1 MKNLS
6 LQIRLIIFFV
16 IIAGFT
22 WGAAAIVSLKEYREE
37 IDEFFDTYQLMLGRQ
52 LASADWRHITPQTQ
66 LTADKI
72 IDDIEDADMEDEAI
86 AFAIFEQN
94 GKMVFN
100 DNEEGKKFSF
110 RPGQELGTFQK
121 VKVKDEDWRIL
132 WLPSVDGRYVIAVG
146 QELEYRED
154 MALEVIEELLTPW
167 LLGLG
172 VLLLATIFM
181 VSWELR
187 PLKRIASEISS
198 RSSEDLSPLQ
208 AKNLPSEITPLM
220 EALNWLLERIAQM
233 LKKERSFIS
242 DSAHELRSP
251 LTALKIQLEVAQL
264 SEDGS
269 SERMEALQKLEQGID
284 RSIHL
289 VEQLLSLSR
298 LEQSEI
304 MQQENLSELDWKQII
319 ASVADGYKEKISEK
333 SLKLETEEKET
344 PFSYG
349 NPVLC
354 SLLLRNLLDNAVKYS
369 PEKGEIR
376 IIMEQGSLE
385 VINTSAEI
393 KPEVLNRIKE
403 RFYRPAGQKESG
415 SGLGLAIAEKIAS
428 LHGCQLVLKSIA
440 EGFSAKVIKTT
451 DAEA

>member
-1 MKNLS
+1 M
-6 LQIRLIIFFV
+6 
-16 IIAGFT
+16 
-22 WGAAAIVSLKEYREE
+22 
-37 IDEFFDTYQLMLGRQ
+37 
-52 LASADWRHITPQTQ
+52 
-66 LTADKI
+66 
-72 IDDIEDADMEDEAI
+72 
-86 AFAIFEQN
+86 
-94 GKMVFN
+94 
-100 DNEEGKKFSF
+100 
-110 RPGQELGTFQK
+110 
-121 VKVKDEDWRIL
+121 
-132 WLPSVDGRYVIAVG
+132 
-146 QELEYRED
+146 
-154 MALEVIEELLTPW
+154 
-167 LLGLG
+167 
-172 VLLLATIFM
+172 
-181 VSWELR
+181 
-187 PLKRIASEISS
+187 
-198 RSSEDLSPLQ
+198 
-208 AKNLPSEITPLM
+208 
-220 EALNWLLERIAQM
+220 
-233 LKKERSFIS
+233 
-242 DSAHELRSP
+242 
-251 LTALKIQLEVAQL
+251 
-264 SEDGS
+264 
-269 SERMEALQKLEQGID
+269 
-284 RSIHL
+284 
-289 VEQLLSLSR
+289 
-298 LEQSEI
+298 
-304 MQQENLSELDWKQII
+304 DWKQII